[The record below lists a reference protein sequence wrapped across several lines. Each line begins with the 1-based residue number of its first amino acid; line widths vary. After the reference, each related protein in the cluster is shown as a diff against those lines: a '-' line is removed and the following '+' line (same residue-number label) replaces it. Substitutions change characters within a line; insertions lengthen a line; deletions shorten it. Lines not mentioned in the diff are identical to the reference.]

1 MTVEGRKTRSDKKR
15 PIGAPL
21 TEEQYEHI
29 HELSYLCEMPKKT
42 IGEQF
47 TLKGYLQEEIINAFQ
62 LHFRRNL
69 TYKTNRFIIGHLDNE
84 RHLLKEGPYK
94 RLAMR
99 LKVIDHENISAL
111 AHAMDLSV
119 QGVTAAIITEVL
131 ERKKIMYSIMAQL
144 IRESL
149 DADTETKIRRIANR
163 IDAKSPHDHITINMV
178 LGYALERAIEE
189 QTKVRFILDSWVRS
203 VNV

>member
-21 TEEQYEHI
+21 TEEQSERI
-29 HELSYLCEMPKKT
+29 HELSYLCEMPKKN

-84 RHLLKEGPYK
+84 RHTLKEGPYK